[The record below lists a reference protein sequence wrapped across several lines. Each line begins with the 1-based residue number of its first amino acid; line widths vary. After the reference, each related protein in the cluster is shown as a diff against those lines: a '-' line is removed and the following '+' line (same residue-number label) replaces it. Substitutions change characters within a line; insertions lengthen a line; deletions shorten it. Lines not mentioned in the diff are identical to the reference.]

1 MNIGTCRGRCASI
14 FKIEPMVLLS
24 EGRGQVRPV
33 VHLNPSRVA
42 RNPDGSLVMI
52 DTGRVD
58 AEGNRIMA
66 LKMEGDSSPHS
77 FMGINDIAAGT
88 GGKTMFEALVEQALD
103 PVHGGGRLGM
113 SHREKAKMKRQVEER
128 LEEVVVQMIHA
139 ATSKGGPLM
148 IEQVQPDGTVRR
160 VPNPDPEVRAR
171 AVTVMP
177 GYLRLKGVE
186 FAGGDLANAVMVT
199 SVNGFVPHPEDFAG
213 GVRVPLRDEFGLPRV
228 DAAGRPMFKPLNL
241 SGDLSALSRENA
253 DLGFFPEWLI
263 SGDSTP
269 FHFQISIDP
278 HFLISDRY
286 REQVQREYGV
296 HHLGMKI
303 SPKAFFAHTL
313 DQQLNHVDDFAHRL
327 AQRLGY
333 TSESEFLTR
342 LLDQWDPIN
351 QAYNSVRAGNE
362 YIELRDGRVRP
373 VSVRAGTI
381 DLRADAKPGTYL
393 RSQIDALDRIL
404 NDPDT
409 TTVTDS
415 VKQQALWM
423 FYMNNLRFDEGIAS
437 AYARFSMDQGMKKTT
452 VAGRLEAIREN
463 LAARGFSEETGVP
476 SMNFWDDML
485 DTPTGTWN
493 PSTGRFDFT
502 GGPFGAP

>member
-1 MNIGTCRGRCASI
+1 
-14 FKIEPMVLLS
+14 
-24 EGRGQVRPV
+24 V

-42 RNPDGSLVMI
+42 RNPDGSPVMI

-113 SHREKAKMKRQVEER
+113 SDREKAKMKKQVEER

-148 IEQVQPDGTVRR
+148 IEEAQPDGTVRR

-171 AVTVMP
+171 AVTAMP

-186 FAGGDLANAVMVT
+186 FAGTNLSDAVMVT
-199 SVNGFVPHPEDFAG
+199 SVNGFVPDPEDFAG
-213 GVRVPLRDEFGLPRV
+213 GARVPLLDEFGMPRV
-228 DAAGRPMFKPLNL
+228 DAAGMPMYRPLNL
-241 SGDLSALSRENA
+241 SGDLSAQERRFA
-253 DLGFFPEWLI
+253 MQTGVFPEWLI

-333 TSESEFLTR
+333 TSESEFRVR

-393 RSQIDALDRIL
+393 RSQIDELDRIL
-404 NDPDT
+404 NNPDT
-409 TTVTDS
+409 TTVGPAQ
-415 VKQQALWM
+415 KQQALWM

-463 LAARGFSEETGVP
+463 LAARGYSEETGVP
-476 SMNFWDDML
+476 RMNFWDDML

-502 GGPFGAP
+502 GGPFGAR